1 MQPSVHCVQAMLL
14 IGLVLQ
20 NDMRPQAAWM
30 LLGNT
35 IRMAQS
41 LGLHKAK
48 DGESVQRLLW

>member
-1 MQPSVHCVQAMLL
+1 MRPTVHCVQARLL

-30 LLGNT
+30 LLGDT

-41 LGLHKAK
+41 LGLHKVK
-48 DGESVQRLLW
+48 DDESLHRLLW